1 MLLLDLLY
9 PSLAAKGK
17 GGKGIQDLCS
27 LGFAISEDFLTLYFY
42 FFFYIG
48 NFLNYSNFRL

>member
-17 GGKGIQDLCS
+17 RGKDIQDLYS
-27 LGFAISEDFLTLYFY
+27 LGFAISERDIFLLF
-42 FFFYIG
+42 
-48 NFLNYSNFRL
+48 